1 MFIENRI
8 KKQINENTK
17 NRKVLYCENGIGQ
30 GRRQKLKS
38 IWSFQVK
45 FKLRVTKYN

>member
-17 NRKVLYCENGIGQ
+17 NRKNFMKERNSG
-30 GRRQKLKS
+30 KK
-38 IWSFQVK
+38 
-45 FKLRVTKYN
+45 TKIEINLVFPEKV

>member
-17 NRKVLYCENGIGQ
+17 NRKFCTVRAVWDREEDKN
-30 GRRQKLKS
+30 
-38 IWSFQVK
+38 
-45 FKLRVTKYN
+45 